1 MTTIAA
7 RVAPNG
13 KVRIAW
19 DAQVTGPYISK
30 NMNKVEK
37 INDQF
42 AVGIAGYL
50 RYANILHRASVN
62 KVHPYDLAQP
72 EFDGYGWILDEVVPA
87 WMKAVRKEMEARPDE
102 EDTIPDGHVLIAL
115 AGRIYSVGSDFSVSP
130 EGDFAAIGSGAKFA
144 ATAMHLGKT
153 AKQAVEVA
161 TELDIYSGGIVKE
174 MSV

>member
-1 MTTIAA
+1 
-7 RVAPNG
+7 
-13 KVRIAW
+13 
-19 DAQVTGPYISK
+19 
-30 NMNKVEK
+30 MNKVEK

-42 AVGIAGYL
+42 AVGIAGHL
-50 RYANILHRASVN
+50 RYANLLHRASVN

-87 WMKAVRKEMEARPDE
+87 WMKAIRKEAESRPEDDE
-102 EDTIPDGHVLIAL
+102 RALPWGFALVAL
-115 AGRIYSVGSDFSVSP
+115 AGHIYEVGTDFSVSP
-130 EGDFAAIGSGAKFA
+130 SGGFAAIGSGGGYAV
-144 ATAMHLGKT
+144 TAMHLGKT